1 MTMGISEFTT
11 SIPVYGNGTSSSKP
25 GMNFAKST
33 ARAGRTPSTSA
44 TVEFYKDDG
53 TAGDDLSRSKKPP
66 ASARE
71 FQRDDKEH
79 CDYMHPF
86 RGGADIQF
94 RHAEEKREGGVQGL
108 T

>member
-44 TVEFYKDDG
+44 TVRAPF
-53 TAGDDLSRSKKPP
+53 TACAHRDLENPP
-66 ASARE
+66 AKSKME
-71 FQRDDKEH
+71 
-79 CDYMHPF
+79 
-86 RGGADIQF
+86 GAKGKLSSRIW
-94 RHAEEKREGGVQGL
+94 G
-108 T
+108 TTN